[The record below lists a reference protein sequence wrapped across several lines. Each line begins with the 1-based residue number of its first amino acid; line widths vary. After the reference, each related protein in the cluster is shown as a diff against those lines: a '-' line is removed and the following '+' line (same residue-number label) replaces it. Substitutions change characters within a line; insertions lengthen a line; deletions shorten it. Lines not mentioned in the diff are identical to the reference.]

1 MPATAYFADA
11 VFLSFLGMVTAILS
25 PVFSTF
31 IFPASTGPGNVTS
44 CSYSL
49 SSSVS
54 GAFVAFVPVVEGLA
68 RFQMCASQRVCTPSI
83 RDMVVACHLEKSPR
97 GKHL

>member
-1 MPATAYFADA
+1 
-11 VFLSFLGMVTAILS
+11 
-25 PVFSTF
+25 
-31 IFPASTGPGNVTS
+31 
-44 CSYSL
+44 
-49 SSSVS
+49 
-54 GAFVAFVPVVEGLA
+54 VAFVPVVEGLA